1 MKQTFETIE
10 QALARVAEIDA
21 LMGFPDDTGTLTY
34 AIPQLNEE
42 TEMWEIE
49 VGSDVINNDNGQDNL
64 ESTEPVGDV
73 AE

>member
-34 AIPQLNEE
+34 AIPEFNEE
-42 TEMWEIE
+42 SGMWEIE
-49 VGSDVINNDNGQDNL
+49 VGSDVIQKEYENTPAN
-64 ESTEPVGDV
+64 TEQLD
-73 AE
+73 

>member
-34 AIPQLNEE
+34 AIPELNEE
-42 TEMWEIE
+42 SKMWEIE
-49 VGSDVINNDNGQDNL
+49 VGSDV
-64 ESTEPVGDV
+64 TEKEYENTTSNTERLD
-73 AE
+73 